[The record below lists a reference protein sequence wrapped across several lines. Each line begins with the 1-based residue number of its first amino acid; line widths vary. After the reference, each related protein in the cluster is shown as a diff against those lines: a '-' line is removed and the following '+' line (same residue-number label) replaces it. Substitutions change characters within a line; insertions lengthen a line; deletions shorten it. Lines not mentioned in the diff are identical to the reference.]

1 RRASGSPAELV
12 GQGRDPAAERLG
24 TADAAHR
31 GEAVELGSLVGSQV
45 DLNRLTRGVRG
56 RHVANLPM
64 SLLNL
69 PACHGSFHGT
79 GPTRARGTRGGARHG
94 SCPPR
99 RRNHRPSV
107 EMVETRTRRS
117 PVFVRNVLLAALCTA
132 SLAALPDMVEAQSAR
147 A

>member
-1 RRASGSPAELV
+1 
-12 GQGRDPAAERLG
+12 
-24 TADAAHR
+24 
-31 GEAVELGSLVGSQV
+31 
-45 DLNRLTRGVRG
+45 
-56 RHVANLPM
+56 
-64 SLLNL
+64 
-69 PACHGSFHGT
+69 

-147 A
+147 AQEVRREAPQTGGRDAAPGRPALPPGIAKRQAEGKPLPPGIQRAFPQPEPAPTPVAEPEPAPEPEPT